1 MAFSKDKL
9 RQRIERFT
17 SYLKDQQGFT
27 CQQIDSSEKGK
38 NSYIVCSGDELAMV
52 IFTYTGSVQL
62 TALTG
67 TLKELMLLWVRQEV
81 CPYYDNSSP
90 REIAKLD
97 PYRYLLKQADAAHDP
112 GSFPPPGA
120 LQLTPRDNPL
130 IELAELLGYTV
141 YLLPTAESASSRYGI
156 ANQQEMVAHG
166 DHLPAMLAQ
175 LCTGFP
181 IEDPKGFPPSHI
193 ARKIYL
199 PKNVRHPLAYWR
211 KHTKMPDGSPIMQNM
226 LASWAGLNV
235 HTVQR
240 IEQERRDHGHTH
252 VYLSTAK
259 AIIEVLNEVR
269 EQQGTP
275 LLQLWNIDWA
285 PEEPDAELTS
295 HTP

>member
-27 CQQIDSSEKGK
+27 CHPIDSSEKGK
-38 NSYIVCSGDELAMV
+38 NSYVVCSGDELAMV

-97 PYRYLLKQADAAHDP
+97 PYRYLLKQADTAHDP

-141 YLLPTAESASSRYGI
+141 YLLPTAKSASSRYGI

-166 DHLPAMLAQ
+166 AICPRCLHSFVLD
-175 LCTGFP
+175 FP
-181 IEDPKGFPPSHI
+181 
-193 ARKIYL
+193 
-199 PKNVRHPLAYWR
+199 
-211 KHTKMPDGSPIMQNM
+211 
-226 LASWAGLNV
+226 
-235 HTVQR
+235 
-240 IEQERRDHGHTH
+240 
-252 VYLSTAK
+252 
-259 AIIEVLNEVR
+259 
-269 EQQGTP
+269 
-275 LLQLWNIDWA
+275 
-285 PEEPDAELTS
+285 
-295 HTP
+295 